1 MKTKYKFARV
11 GKNQLQQLLD
21 LNIGRLFVEK
31 EQIIAIKKILKLEG
45 KDVDGLRR
53 IRNTIVRD
61 LHNHEEEI
69 YWNTISGVTAV
80 IDDEMYKIGG
90 ISVI

>member
-1 MKTKYKFARV
+1 MKTKHKFARV

-21 LNIGRLFVEK
+21 LNIGRHVIEYD
-31 EQIIAIKKILKLEG
+31 QVIAVKKILKLEG
-45 KDVDGLRR
+45 KDINDLRR
-53 IRNTIVRD
+53 VRNTIVRD

-80 IDDEMYKIGG
+80 IDDEIWKKGG
-90 ISVI
+90 AV